1 MKSSSKGFTLVE
13 LIVAVVIASIL
24 ARIGF
29 VTYTSY
35 ILRANRAVARATL
48 VNLAAKQEVQL
59 MQNGSY
65 AATFQ
70 NLNGIS
76 GTSFSINQ
84 NGAINSATDSSAIYL
99 VSFSTIPTATS
110 PQYAFTA
117 QSSGSQLRDTA
128 CTAFILNS
136 SGLRQAQN
144 SGGLVSDP
152 TTCWEK

>member
-84 NGAINSATDSSAIYL
+84 NGH
-99 VSFSTIPTATS
+99 IPCFVFDNPYCHLPAVCFYGAKLRLAASRYCLHGFHPEFQRTQAG
-110 PQYAFTA
+110 AKFRR
-117 QSSGSQLRDTA
+117 SGFRSHHLLGKIRRHSQ
-128 CTAFILNS
+128 
-136 SGLRQAQN
+136 
-144 SGGLVSDP
+144 
-152 TTCWEK
+152 